1 MKDISREMR
10 ERHGGGVAVAF
21 ASAACKAGS
30 RRGTRRGDDQAE
42 PGHLERFQRASVE
55 RYGQGGAT
63 GVSATW
69 LGFRVDRSSTLSF
82 VSTPDGGCAPAGG
95 EALVAEWIT
104 P

>member
-1 MKDISREMR
+1 MKKKSREMR
-10 ERHGGGVAVAF
+10 GRRGYGSVAVAF

-69 LGFRVDRSSTLSF
+69 LGLGLIGR
-82 VSTPDGGCAPAGG
+82 AP
-95 EALVAEWIT
+95 
-104 P
+104 